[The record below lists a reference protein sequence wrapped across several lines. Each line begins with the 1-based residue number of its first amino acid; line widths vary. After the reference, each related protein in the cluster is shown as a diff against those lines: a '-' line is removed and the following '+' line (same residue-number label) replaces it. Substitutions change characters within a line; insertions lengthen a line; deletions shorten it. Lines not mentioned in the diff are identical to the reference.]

1 MTDVLASLSR
11 RRVLTAGAAAA
22 GASLLRVSHAQ
33 SDYPNRPVMVIV
45 PYAPGGQ
52 GDVFARLVGERLTHV
67 LGRPMIVDNRAGAS
81 GALGTRMVCKARA
94 DGYTLLLGQT
104 GEIAVN
110 GSAMKSPGYDALTE
124 LRAIALVGNAPLVM
138 AAPANAPYNTLYELL
153 QLARNKPG
161 TVSYASSGTATPG
174 HLAAAALALAT
185 KTDMAHIP
193 YKGAGQAITD
203 LVGGQVQ
210 FFFSSAS
217 AIVPHIKSGRVKA
230 LAVSSTK
237 RLAALPN
244 VPTVAET
251 AVPGFEF
258 SLWGG
263 YFAPHATP
271 DAIVNRL
278 NAEITRVLAEPDL
291 HARFEAE
298 GSAVAPMTP
307 AGFEAFVRAETEK
320 YAKLVK
326 ATGAQID

>member
-1 MTDVLASLSR
+1 MFPDSASLSR
-11 RRVLTAGAAAA
+11 RRLLAAAA
-22 GASLLRVSHAQ
+22 GAGLLRVAQ
-33 SDYPNRPVMVIV
+33 AQPEYPTRPITVIV

-52 GDVFARLVGERLTHV
+52 GDVFARLVGERLARV
-67 LGRPMIVDNRAGAS
+67 LGQPMVVDNKPGAS
-81 GALGTRMVCKARA
+81 GALGARLAARARA

-110 GSAMKSPGYDALTE
+110 RSAMKEPGYDSLAD
-124 LRAIALVGNAPLVM
+124 LRPIALVGNAPLVM
-138 AAPANAPYNTLYELL
+138 AAPAKAPYNTLGELL
-153 QLARNKPG
+153 HLARSKRG
-161 TVSYASSGTATPG
+161 SVSYASSGTATPG

-185 KTDMAHIP
+185 KTDMVHIP

-203 LVGGQVQ
+203 LIGGQVQ

-217 AIVPHIKSGRVKA
+217 AIVSHIQGGRVKA
-230 LAVSSTK
+230 LAVSSPR

-244 VPTVAET
+244 VPTVAEA

-263 YFAPHATP
+263 YFAPRETP

-278 NAEITRVLAEPDL
+278 NTEIHRVLAEPDL
-291 HARFEAE
+291 RARFEAE
-298 GSAVAPMTP
+298 GSAVAPMT
-307 AGFEAFVRAETEK
+307 AAAFEAFVRAESDK
-320 YAKLVK
+320 YARLVK